1 MYATLRRT
9 AAAAALLLA
18 AWTAPALGDG
28 PPNGVAPE
36 SDATTV
42 ESDMSSVE
50 SGAGAAN
57 AYAGSD
63 YGPNETGTTAG
74 DHTLSPYFAVE
85 GVEPGVDAL
94 PLKATKVTVR
104 ILGPIADVRVV
115 QQYRNTGRKPLEA
128 RYVFPGSTRAAVH
141 GLTMKLGNRVLTAK
155 IKERSAAR
163 AEYEA
168 GKKAGKTA
176 ALLAQH
182 RDNVFEM
189 NVANILPGDV
199 IDVELRYTE
208 MIVPTE
214 GRYQFVFPTVVGPRY
229 NGPQGG
235 AGPKDEKWLATPY
248 FRAGRRTPVKFDLQV
263 ELATP
268 VAVQEALSPSHT
280 ISLVPGRDGAT
291 LVRLAAGEP
300 ANDRDFVLD
309 YRLAGDR
316 IQTGVML
323 SKDRDE
329 NFFVAMV
336 EPPARVPTG
345 LIVPRDYVFVVDTS
359 GSMDGFPL
367 DTARVLMQDLLGNLR
382 PSDTFNL
389 VLFAGDSRVFS
400 TKSVSATR
408 PNIDAAIDGLAQHTG
423 RGGTELVPALRRA
436 LALPLEKDRARSIVV
451 VTDGYVGVE
460 RETFDLIRRNLSNA
474 NLFAFGIG
482 SSVNR
487 MLIEGMARAGHGEPF
502 VVLEAKD
509 AAEAASRFR
518 TMIDSPVLT
527 HVKAEFEGLDTYDVA
542 PAELPDVFARRPI
555 VLYGKWRGEPKGALV
570 VRGMTAAGA
579 FETRMPI
586 DASDASP
593 QNQALKYLWAR
604 NRIVELADQQALEG
618 GTELRDAIL
627 GLGLKYGLMTQYTSF
642 VAVDE
647 IVRREPEDA
656 LTSVEQAQ
664 PLPKGVSELAVAAEA
679 PVSVTGIPA
688 TPEPETYALLAVL
701 GVMGGFWMRR
711 RSR

>member
-18 AWTAPALGDG
+18 AWTAPAFGDG
-28 PPNGVAPE
+28 PPNGVVDPE
-36 SDATTV
+36 VIDAA
-42 ESDMSSVE
+42 
-50 SGAGAAN
+50 SGAPASSQPGPI
-57 AYAGSD
+57 D
-63 YGPNETGTTAG
+63 YGPNETAGVEG

-85 GVEPGVDAL
+85 NADPRVDPL
-94 PLKATKVTVR
+94 PLKSTKVDVR
-104 ILGPIADVRVV
+104 ILGPIADVRIV

-128 RYVFPGSTRAAVH
+128 HYVFPGSTRAAVH
-141 GLTMKLGNRVLTAK
+141 ALTMKLGNRVLTAK
-155 IKERSAAR
+155 IKERSEAR

-176 ALLAQH
+176 ALLSQH
-182 RDNVFEM
+182 RENVFQM
-189 NVANILPGDV
+189 DVANILPGDV

-208 MIVPTE
+208 MIMPTD

-235 AGPKDEKWLATPY
+235 VGAKDEPWIATPY
-248 FRAGRRTPVKFDLQV
+248 LRAGRRTNVKFDLQV

-268 VAVQEALSPSHT
+268 VAVQEAISPTHT

-291 LVRLAAGEP
+291 LVRLATGEP

-316 IQTGVML
+316 IQTGVLL
-323 SKDRDE
+323 SRGRDE
-329 NFFVAMV
+329 NFFVAVV
-336 EPPARVPTG
+336 EPPAQVPATM
-345 LIVPRDYVFVVDTS
+345 IVPRDYVFVVDTS

-367 DTARVLMQDLLGNLR
+367 DTARTLMQDLLGNLR

-389 VLFAGDSRVFS
+389 VLFAGDSRVFA
-400 TKSVSATR
+400 TKSVAATR
-408 PNIDAAIDGLAQHTG
+408 PNVEAAIDVLMQHSG

-460 RETFDLIRRNLSNA
+460 RETFELIRRNLSNA

-502 VVLEAKD
+502 VVLDAKQ
-509 AAEAASRFR
+509 APEAAARFR
-518 TMIDSPVLT
+518 TMIDSPVLS
-527 HVKAEFEGLDTYDVA
+527 HVKAEFEGFDTYDVA

-555 VLYGKWRGEPKGALV
+555 VMYGKWRGEPKGSLV
-570 VRGMTAAGA
+570 VRGTTAAGA
-579 FETRMPI
+579 FETRVPVTA
-586 DASDASP
+586 DDASP

-604 NRIVELADQQALEG
+604 GRIAELADQQSIDG
-618 GTELRDAIL
+618 GTDLRGEIL

-647 IVRREPEDA
+647 VVRRDPDEA
-656 LTSVEQAQ
+656 VEIVDQPQ
-664 PLPKGVSELAVAAEA
+664 PLPKGVSELAVAATEA
-679 PVSVTGIPA
+679 PVLLTGIPA
-688 TPEPETYALLAVL
+688 TPEPETLALLATL
-701 GVMGGFWMRR
+701 GVMGGVWMRR

>member
-18 AWTAPALGDG
+18 AWTAPALADG
-28 PPNGVAPE
+28 PPNGAS
-36 SDATTV
+36 SDV
-42 ESDMSSVE
+42 E
-50 SGAGAAN
+50 AGAAVEP
-57 AYAGSD
+57 SD
-63 YGPNETGTTAG
+63 YGPNETNAVQG
-74 DHTLSPYFAVE
+74 DRTLSPYFAVE
-85 GVEPGVDAL
+85 NAEPGVDAL
-94 PLKATKVTVR
+94 PLKSTKVEVR
-104 ILGPIADVRVV
+104 ILGVIADVRIV

-128 RYVFPGSTRAAVH
+128 HYLFPGSTRAAVH
-141 GLTMKLGNRVLTAK
+141 ALTMRLGDRVLTAK
-155 IKERSAAR
+155 IKEKSEAR

-168 GKKAGKTA
+168 GRKAGKTA
-176 ALLAQH
+176 ALLSQH
-182 RDNVFEM
+182 RENVFQM
-189 NVANILPGDV
+189 DVANVLPGDV

-208 MIVPTE
+208 LIVPTD

-235 AGPKDEKWLATPY
+235 VGPKSEPWLATPY
-248 FRAGRRTPVKFDLQV
+248 LRAGKRSNVKFDLQV

-268 VAVQEALSPSHT
+268 IAVQEAISPSHT

-291 LVRLAAGEP
+291 LVRLAAGEA

-316 IQTGVML
+316 LQTGLLL
-323 SKDRDE
+323 SKGTDE
-329 NFFVAMV
+329 NFFLAMV
-336 EPPARVPTG
+336 EPPARVPAG

-367 DTARVLMQDLLGNLR
+367 DTARTLMQDLLGNLR

-389 VLFAGDSRVFS
+389 VLFAGDSRVFA
-400 TKSVSATR
+400 TRSVAATR
-408 PNIDAAIDGLAQHTG
+408 PNVDAAIDVLMQRGG
-423 RGGTELVPALRRA
+423 GGGTELVPALRRA

-460 RETFDLIRRNLSNA
+460 RETFDLIRRNLANA

-502 VVLEAKD
+502 VVLNAKD
-509 AAEAASRFR
+509 APDAAARFR
-518 TMIDSPVLT
+518 AMIDSPVLT
-527 HVKAEFEGLDTYDVA
+527 HVTAQFEGLDTYDVS
-542 PAELPDVFARRPI
+542 PASLPDVFARRPI
-555 VLYGKWRGEPKGALV
+555 VLHGKWRGSPTGTLV
-570 VRGMTAAGA
+570 VKGTTAAGA
-579 FETRMPI
+579 FEARIPVTP
-586 DASDASP
+586 DAASP
-593 QNQALKYLWAR
+593 ENQALRYLWAR
-604 NRIVELADQQALEG
+604 TRIAELSDQQSLEG
-618 GTELRDAIL
+618 GSDLREQIL

-647 IVRREPEDA
+647 LVRKAPDEAVADV
-656 LTSVEQAQ
+656 TQSQ
-664 PLPKGVSELAVAAEA
+664 PLPQGVSEFAVGTA
-679 PVSVTGIPA
+679 VPA
-688 TPEPETYALLAVL
+688 TPEPETAALLAVL
-701 GVMGGFWMRR
+701 GVMGGFWLRR